1 MKESLFL
8 LSAIFIPILLSSCA
22 QNRVALGNQSSFSVA
37 TRKIEKV
44 RTTAYTHT
52 ERDHVVYGRMSAAGT
67 QLSSGHIRSAAADWS
82 RFPVGTKFRVRETG
96 QVYQVD
102 DYGSALAGTS
112 TIDLYTPTRLEMN
125 HWGVQ
130 FVDID
135 ILEWGSPQVSLHI
148 LKPRANN
155 SHVRMMIRGLEEKM

>member
-1 MKESLFL
+1 MKASFLF
-8 LSAIFIPILLSSCA
+8 LSAIVVPILLSSCA
-22 QNRVALGNQSSFSVA
+22 QNRVASGNQTAFSKS
-37 TRKIEKV
+37 TKKIEKV

-52 ERDHVVYGRMSAAGT
+52 ERDHIIYGRMSAAGT
-67 QLSSGHIRSAAADWS
+67 RLSSGHIRSAAADWS

-112 TIDLYTPTRLEMN
+112 TIDLYTPTRREMN
-125 HWGVQ
+125 RWGVQ

-135 ILEWGSPQVSLHI
+135 IIAWGSPQVSLNI
-148 LKPRANN
+148 LKPRAKN
-155 SHVRMMIRGLEEKM
+155 SHVQTMIRGIEQKM